1 MANADIRLIP
11 CRSDNY
17 AVLLHDPDG
26 GTTVLVDAPE
36 AAPIAAVLDETGWS
50 LSHILITHHHPDH
63 VEGIAELKA
72 RNGAT
77 VIGPHNEASRIDGL
91 DELLSDGDSATIG
104 AWGVRAIETP
114 GHTSGPLSYW
124 FPDLGVAFTGDTLFA
139 LGCGR
144 LFEGDAAT
152 MWASLATLRQVLPD
166 DTRIYCGHEY
176 TQKNAEFATSV
187 DPDNRVLADRRSAV
201 EEARS
206 RGEPTVPSTMAEEK
220 ATNPF
225 LRADDPALAAH
236 IGLDGEPPEAVF
248 KELRARRDTF

>member
-1 MANADIRLIP
+1 MADAEIRLIP

-17 AVLLHDPDG
+17 AVLLHDPQS

-36 AAPIAAVLDETGWS
+36 AASIAAALDETGWS

-63 VEGIAELKA
+63 VEGIGALKA
-72 RNGAT
+72 RDGAT
-77 VIGPHNEASRIDGL
+77 VIGPHNEASRIEGL
-91 DELLSDGDSATIG
+91 DELLSDGDSATLG
-104 AWGVRAIETP
+104 PWAVRAIETP

-139 LGCGR
+139 MGCGR

-152 MWASLATLRQVLPD
+152 MWASLSTLRQVLPD

-176 TQKNAEFATSV
+176 TQKNAEFATSI
-187 DPDNRVLADRRSAV
+187 DTGNAALAERRRAV
-201 EEARS
+201 EAARAK
-206 RGEPTVPSTMAEEK
+206 GEPTVPTTMAEEK

-225 LRADDPALAAH
+225 LRADDPALAASL
-236 IGLDGEPPEAVF
+236 GLQGAEAAEVF
-248 KELRARRDTF
+248 AELRSRRDTF